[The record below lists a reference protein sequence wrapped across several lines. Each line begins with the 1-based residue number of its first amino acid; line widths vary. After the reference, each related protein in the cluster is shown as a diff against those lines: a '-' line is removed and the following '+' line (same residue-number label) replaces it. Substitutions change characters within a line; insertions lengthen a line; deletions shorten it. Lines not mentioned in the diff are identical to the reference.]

1 MKIENGG
8 LACAPILNSHFPSSF
23 RQTLANANFSLFCRI
38 LYPKAESYAIIILI
52 WHDIFS
58 DIFCIENAK
67 KRRNPILSR
76 LTIPTPAAAQGVIDA
91 LYADLGRRLQSNA
104 VGVCPVDL
112 CSAFVKL
119 CHSQS
124 CGKCTPCRIG
134 LGQLERLLEQLL
146 DGDAGDGTLELIEKT
161 ARVISLTADC
171 AIGYEAANMVL
182 RSLKANRADYEAHLA
197 GNCTAHFDA
206 PVPCVTLCPA
216 NVDIPGYIALVR
228 AGRYADAVRLIRK
241 DNPFPS
247 ACALVCE
254 HPCESHCRRRLLDD
268 AVNIRGLKRMAVD
281 NAGDV
286 PVPESAPATGKKVA
300 VIGGGPSGLT
310 AAYYLALMGHAV
322 TVFEKRKQL
331 GGMLRYGI
339 PSYRL
344 PRETLDAEIKSILSA
359 GVTARTGVDIGT
371 DVTFPQLKA
380 DYDAVYISIGAHTDN
395 KLGIEG
401 ESGKGVISAVQMLR
415 AIGDGDMPEFKGKDV
430 IIVGGGNVAMDC
442 TRSAMRLGAKSVT
455 CVYRRRKEDMT
466 ALPEEVEGA
475 IAEGCEVMELAAPV
489 SVELDDAGAVKGLW
503 VQPQM
508 ISNISRGR
516 PAPIKADADKQ
527 LLKADI
533 IVVAIGQA
541 IESEH
546 FAANGIET
554 KWGRIVADMDTFVK
568 DNDGVFAGGD
578 CVTGP
583 ATAIRAIAAGKV
595 AAANIDRYLGFD
607 HKIGAGVD
615 IPAPPLSPQPPCGR
629 INLPERPAEERRHDF
644 NLMEYPMTLQQA
656 AQEAARCLRCDH
668 FGFGALKGGRTWQW

>member
-1 MKIENGG
+1 M
-8 LACAPILNSHFPSSF
+8 
-23 RQTLANANFSLFCRI
+23 
-38 LYPKAESYAIIILI
+38 
-52 WHDIFS
+52 
-58 DIFCIENAK
+58 
-67 KRRNPILSR
+67 SR
-76 LTIPTPAAAQGVIDA
+76 LTIPTPARAQGVIDT
-91 LYADLGRRLQSNA
+91 LYSDLGRRLQSNP
-104 VGVCPVDL
+104 VGVCPVDMA
-112 CSAFVKL
+112 SAFVNL

-134 LGQLERLLEQLL
+134 LGQLHNLLERLLS
-146 DGDAGDGTLELIEKT
+146 GDADEGTLELIEKT
-161 ARVISLTADC
+161 ARVISVTADC
-171 AIGYEAANMVL
+171 AIGYEAAKIVL
-182 RSLKANRADYEAHLA
+182 RSLSASRDDYEAHLQ

-206 PVPCVTLCPA
+206 PVPCVSLCPA
-216 NVDIPGYIALVR
+216 HVDIPGYIALVQ

-247 ACALVCE
+247 ACALICE
-254 HPCESHCRRRLLDD
+254 HPCESHCRRRLIDD
-268 AVNIRGLKRMAVD
+268 ALNIRGLKRMAVD
-281 NAGDV
+281 CAGDV
-286 PVPESAPATGKKVA
+286 PVPASAEATGKTVA
-300 VIGGGPSGLT
+300 VIGGGPSGLS
-310 AAYYLALMGHAV
+310 AAYYLALMGHSV

-344 PRETLDAEIKSILSA
+344 PRETLDAEIQSILSA
-359 GVTARTGVDIGT
+359 GITAKTGVDIGT
-371 DVTFPQLKA
+371 DISFAALKA
-380 DYDAVYISIGAHTDN
+380 DFDAVYISIGAHTDN

-401 ESGKGVISAVQMLR
+401 ETGKGVISAVQMLR
-415 AIGDGDMPEFKGKDV
+415 GIGDNELPDFKNKNI

-442 TRSAMRLGAKSVT
+442 TRSAMRLGAKTVT

-489 SVELDDAGAVKGLW
+489 RIELGANGEAKALW

-516 PAPIKADADKQ
+516 PAPVKADAPEQRLD
-527 LLKADI
+527 ADV

-568 DNDGVFAGGD
+568 NCDGVFSGGD

-583 ATAIRAIAAGKV
+583 ATAIRAIAAGKT
-595 AAANIDRYLGFD
+595 AAANIDNYLGF
-607 HKIGAGVD
+607 HHAISVD
-615 IPAPPLSPQPPCGR
+615 VEIPAAPIAIQPPCGR
-629 INLPERPAEERRHDF
+629 INLPERPAAERRNDF
-644 NLMEYPMTLQQA
+644 KLMEYAMTIQQA
-656 AQEAARCLRCDH
+656 TQESARCLRCDH
-668 FGFGALKGGRTWQW
+668 HGYGSFKGGREYKW

>member
-1 MKIENGG
+1 M
-8 LACAPILNSHFPSSF
+8 
-23 RQTLANANFSLFCRI
+23 
-38 LYPKAESYAIIILI
+38 
-52 WHDIFS
+52 
-58 DIFCIENAK
+58 
-67 KRRNPILSR
+67 SR
-76 LTIPTPAAAQGVIDA
+76 FTIPTPAAAQGVIDT

-112 CSAFVKL
+112 ASAFVKL

-134 LGQLERLLEQLL
+134 LGQLHRLLERLL
-146 DGDAGDGTLELIEKT
+146 DGDADEAALDLIEKT

-182 RSLKANRADYEAHLA
+182 RSLKANKADYEAHLK
-197 GNCTAHFDA
+197 GDCTAHFDA

-216 NVDIPGYIALVR
+216 NVDIPGYIALVS

-286 PVPESAPATGKKVA
+286 PVPASAPKTGKKVA
-300 VIGGGPSGLT
+300 IIGGGPSGLS
-310 AAYYLALMGHAV
+310 AAYYLALMGHDV

-344 PRETLDAEIKSILSA
+344 PRETLDHEIASILSA
-359 GVTARTGVDIGT
+359 GVTAKTGVDIGT
-371 DVTFPQLKA
+371 DITFAQLKA

-401 ESGKGVISAVQMLR
+401 ETGKGVISAVQMLR
-415 AIGDGDMPEFKGKDV
+415 GIGDGEMPDFKDKNV
-430 IIVGGGNVAMDC
+430 VIVGGGNVAMDC
-442 TRSAMRLGAKSVT
+442 TRSSMRLGAKTVT

-489 SVELDDAGAVKGLW
+489 SVELNADGCVTGLW

-516 PAPIKADADKQ
+516 PAPVKADADKF
-527 LLKADI
+527 LVPADI
-533 IVVAIGQA
+533 VVVAIGQA

-546 FAANGIET
+546 FAENGIET
-554 KWGRIVADMDTFVK
+554 KWGRIVADMDTIVK
-568 DNDGVFAGGD
+568 GQDGVFAGGD

-583 ATAIRAIAAGKV
+583 ATAIRAIAAGKS
-595 AAANIDRYLGFD
+595 AAANIDSYLGF
-607 HKIGAGVD
+607 HHPIEAGVD
-615 IPAPPLSPQPPCGR
+615 IPAPPLAPQPPCGR
-629 INLPERPAEERRHDF
+629 INLPERPAAERRYDF
-644 NLMEYPMTLQQA
+644 KLMEYPMTLQQA
-656 AQEAARCLRCDH
+656 SQEAARCLRCDH

>member
-1 MKIENGG
+1 M
-8 LACAPILNSHFPSSF
+8 
-23 RQTLANANFSLFCRI
+23 
-38 LYPKAESYAIIILI
+38 
-52 WHDIFS
+52 
-58 DIFCIENAK
+58 
-67 KRRNPILSR
+67 SR

-146 DGDAGDGTLELIEKT
+146 DGDAADGTLDLIEKT

-182 RSLKANRADYEAHLA
+182 RSLKANRADYEAHLT

-281 NAGDV
+281 NAGNV
-286 PVPESAPATGKKVA
+286 PVPARAPLTGKKVA
-300 VIGGGPSGLT
+300 VIGGGPSGLS
-310 AAYYLALMGHAV
+310 AAYYLALMGHDV

-359 GVTARTGVDIGT
+359 GVTAKTEVDIGA

-401 ESGKGVISAVQMLR
+401 ETGKGVISAVQMLR
-415 AIGDGDMPEFKGKDV
+415 AIGDGDLPDFKGKDV

-442 TRSAMRLGAKSVT
+442 TRSAMRLGAGSVT

-489 SVELDDAGAVKGLW
+489 SVELDDAGAAKGLW

-568 DNDGVFAGGD
+568 NNDGVFAGGD

-595 AAANIDRYLGFD
+595 AAANIDRWLGFD
-607 HKIGAGVD
+607 HKIEAGVD
-615 IPAPPLSPQPPCGR
+615 IPDAPLSPQPPCGR

>member
-1 MKIENGG
+1 M
-8 LACAPILNSHFPSSF
+8 
-23 RQTLANANFSLFCRI
+23 
-38 LYPKAESYAIIILI
+38 
-52 WHDIFS
+52 
-58 DIFCIENAK
+58 
-67 KRRNPILSR
+67 SR

-134 LGQLERLLEQLL
+134 LGQLGRLLERLL
-146 DGDAGDGTLELIEKT
+146 DGDADNGVLDLIEKT

-182 RSLKANRADYEAHLA
+182 RSLKANREDYEAHLQ
-197 GNCTAHFDA
+197 GNCNAHFDA

-216 NVDIPGYIALVR
+216 NVDIPGYIALVS

-254 HPCESHCRRRLLDD
+254 HPCETHCRRRLLDD

-286 PVPESAPATGKKVA
+286 PVPASAPATGKKVA
-300 VIGGGPSGLT
+300 VVGGGPSGLS
-310 AAYYLALMGHAV
+310 AAYYLALMGHDV

-344 PRETLDAEIKSILSA
+344 PREILDAEIRSILSA
-359 GVTARTGVDIGT
+359 GVTAKTGVDIGT

-380 DYDAVYISIGAHTDN
+380 DYDAVYLSIGAHTDN

-415 AIGDGDMPEFKGKDV
+415 AIGDGELPDFKDKDV

-442 TRSAMRLGAKSVT
+442 TRSSMRLGAKTVT

-475 IAEGCEVMELAAPV
+475 IAEGCEVLELAAPV
-489 SVELDDAGAVKGLW
+489 SVELDADGAVTGLW

-516 PAPIKADADKQ
+516 PAPVKADADKQ
-527 LLKADI
+527 LLKADV

-541 IESEH
+541 IESDH
-546 FAANGIET
+546 FAENGVET

-568 DNDGVFAGGD
+568 GQDGVFSGGD

-607 HKIGAGVD
+607 HKIEAGVD

-629 INLPERPAEERRHDF
+629 INLPERPAAERRFDF